1 MEKPQKPKSGQ
12 PQKAAN
18 QPDARQPGHQ
28 PRQPQGTAGD
38 VRNPRPAPGTG
49 RDPLVHPGD
58 EPDIQPDV
66 IAGQGQPAKQG
77 TPQQGGRTVAD
88 KPGSQAVSGQGNA
101 KP

>member
-18 QPDARQPGHQ
+18 QPDATQPGNQ
-28 PRQPQGTAGD
+28 PRQPGGTGGD

-66 IAGQGQPAKQG
+66 IAGQGQPAKQAAR
-77 TPQQGGRTVAD
+77 QQGD
-88 KPGSQAVSGQGNA
+88 KPGAKAVGGQGNA